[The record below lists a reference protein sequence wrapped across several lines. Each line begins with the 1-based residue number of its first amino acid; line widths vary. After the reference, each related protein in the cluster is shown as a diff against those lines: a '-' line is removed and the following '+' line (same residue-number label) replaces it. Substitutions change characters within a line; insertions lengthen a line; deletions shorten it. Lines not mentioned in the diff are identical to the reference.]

1 MNNFTGSMCNAAPR
15 GAVSLKKKKDW
26 KVPLKI
32 FEIGKFC
39 NKRSV
44 KTFAFFWI
52 ISDIGR
58 S

>member
-39 NKRSV
+39 NRDLSKHLL
-44 KTFAFFWI
+44 FLDYI
-52 ISDIGR
+52 
-58 S
+58 

>member
-1 MNNFTGSMCNAAPR
+1 MNNFTGSMCNAAPS
-15 GAVSLKKKKDW
+15 GAVSLKKKNW

-44 KTFAFFWI
+44 KTFAFFLDYI
-52 ISDIGR
+52 
-58 S
+58 

>member
-1 MNNFTGSMCNAAPR
+1 MNNFTGSMCNAAPS
-15 GAVSLKKKKDW
+15 GAVSLKKKNW